1 MVALLAMPMAMGAVG
16 VVTGDGD
23 VSSVHGGGGVVGD
36 ATGSGAA
43 SNSDDGEGAVTHWG
57 RRWRC
62 RWGGCRR

>member
-16 VVTGDGD
+16 IVTVDGD
-23 VSSVHGGGGVVGD
+23 VSGVHGRVVVGD
-36 ATGSGAA
+36 AMGSGAA
-43 SNSDDGEGAVTHWG
+43 GDSDDGEGAVMNRG